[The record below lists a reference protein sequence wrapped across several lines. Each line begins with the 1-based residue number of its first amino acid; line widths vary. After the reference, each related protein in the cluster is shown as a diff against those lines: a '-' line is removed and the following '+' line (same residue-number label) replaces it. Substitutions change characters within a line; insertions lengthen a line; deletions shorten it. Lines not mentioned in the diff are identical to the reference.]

1 MHYMNTFVYKFA
13 LKKFDF
19 RGRLSATPQN
29 RGWSKKT
36 EGWRGLNSGDGS
48 LAVGS
53 YLQRGSA
60 PPPHRGTTRA
70 SKDPKDI

>member
-1 MHYMNTFVYKFA
+1 MYNFA

-19 RGRLSATPQN
+19 RGRWFQTPKN

-36 EGWRGLNSGDGS
+36 QGRTALNNGGGSLPGS

-53 YLQRGSA
+53 FLQVFVFTLFCEL
-60 PPPHRGTTRA
+60 H
-70 SKDPKDI
+70 DIHVIK